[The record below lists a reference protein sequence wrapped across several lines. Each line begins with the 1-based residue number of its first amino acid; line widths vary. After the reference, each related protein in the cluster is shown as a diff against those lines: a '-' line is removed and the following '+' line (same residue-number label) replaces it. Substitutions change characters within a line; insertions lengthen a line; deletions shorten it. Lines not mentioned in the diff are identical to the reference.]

1 MGIDRHYQ
9 GIPSDAEIIKMAYED
24 KDVAE
29 DMLFPILL
37 CGDPLKYINW
47 LREQRFAPI
56 HDLYKQYP
64 EMKTWHHRSG
74 RRCTENLIDSIN
86 QNVQA
91 SLINSEYEKT
101 LGYKI
106 VRGYEVFSSN
116 FKSTTG
122 FLIRVSPP
130 IFVKECAE
138 WCKSFDINLFP
149 EGLKDDF
156 NELSAYYQKMASY
169 ENVSVFVME
178 N

>member
-9 GIPSDAEIIKMAYED
+9 GIPSDAEIIKMAYLN

-29 DMLFPILL
+29 DMLFPIVLF
-37 CGDPLKYINW
+37 GDPLKHINW
-47 LREQRFAPI
+47 LREKKYAPI

-64 EMKTWHHRSG
+64 EMITWNHCSG
-74 RRCTENLIDSIN
+74 CRCTGNLIGSIN
-86 QNVQA
+86 KNVQA
-91 SLINSEYEKT
+91 SLINSEYENT

-106 VRGYEVFSSN
+106 VLGYEVFSSN

-122 FLIRVSPP
+122 YLIRVSPP
-130 IFVKECAE
+130 IFVKKCAE
-138 WCKSFDINLFP
+138 WCNSFDINLLS
-149 EGLKDDF
+149 EDVKDDF